1 MALKQ
6 ADRIESNNPSA
17 YGVVKAIEVSGHKS
31 VKTINDLYKIADCI
45 LSDSKFNHN
54 DDAIGQAWYVI
65 DSLCNYRLVNWSDRK
80 NKSGWKKEENSTT
93 ISEVKTQVEINTE
106 TINQLTGTG
115 EGSIAKAIQ
124 DLKASILGNVTEE
137 CDNLGKIENK
147 IQALRESLKISDITN
162 GIGTTIENSSGVVKI
177 NISTD
182 NESIKL
188 NDDGKLSVI
197 TVDGGTY

>member
-1 MALKQ
+1 M
-6 ADRIESNNPSA
+6 
-17 YGVVKAIEVSGHKS
+17 
-31 VKTINDLYKIADCI
+31 
-45 LSDSKFNHN
+45 
-54 DDAIGQAWYVI
+54 
-65 DSLCNYRLVNWSDRK
+65 
-80 NKSGWKKEENSTT
+80 
-93 ISEVKTQVEINTE
+93 
-106 TINQLTGTG
+106 
-115 EGSIAKAIQ
+115 
-124 DLKASILGNVTEE
+124 GNVTEE

-162 GIGTTIENSSGVVKI
+162 GIGTTIENSLGVVKI